1 MFLRKIIQLSETS
14 TKEENSFN
22 MESYFPILLHCCSK
36 EYKQEFIYK
45 IIYNDA
51 ICGQFLM
58 VSRFKNYLLL

>member
-1 MFLRKIIQLSETS
+1 MLLRKIIQLSETC
-14 TKEENSFN
+14 TKENSFN
-22 MESYFPILLHCCSK
+22 MESYFPILLHCCPK

-51 ICGQFLM
+51 ILGKFLM